1 MKVVAFLEES
11 LKNLRKFYGIL
22 LLLAVSNFLLVI
34 FAFSMASKAASVKP
48 IVIKVEETGRA
59 KAIAQSNTYHEASP
73 VEIRY
78 LAKFIVETLF
88 SFSILTYKRD
98 FQRILPYLSPSL
110 KEELRKIFRKLTR
123 TYLQRRAS
131 VNASVFS
138 VEILSNPEEK
148 LVQVR
153 VDYWKEQEEKR
164 EKRYCLLVFRK
175 VKRNL
180 ENPFG
185 LLLEEL
191 RERAYLEG
199 GRR

>member
-1 MKVVAFLEES
+1 MEES
-11 LKNLRKFYGIL
+11 LKNLKKFYSILSLLALSNL
-22 LLLAVSNFLLVI
+22 LLLI

-59 KAIAQSNTYHEASP
+59 KALPQSGTYFEASP

-88 SFSILTYKRD
+88 SFSALTYQED

-110 KEELRKIFRKLTR
+110 KEDLKKIFRELTQA
-123 TYLQRRAS
+123 YLQRQAS

-138 VEILSNPEEK
+138 VEILSHPEEK

-153 VDYWKEQEEKR
+153 VDYWKEQEESR

-175 VKRNL
+175 VERNL

-199 GRR
+199 GKK